1 MKKILNEWRKYVNET
16 KAKHPRKINP
26 RNPYDRAATGYTR
39 QKTLSGNDPKSELR
53 YHLSNA
59 TYHAADPR
67 HHMTVIDELVQFV
80 LNSDSKLQ
88 LVSDIKLIHYLMEPK
103 HKTKYIARSNAG
115 SLIFNDTG
123 PLAND
128 SPYIILNIL
137 QRLGESEIQTKP
149 SEEQLEKVYK
159 YYIAPTNKSLWPV
172 EDAPPDPPTD
182 RFSHLLNIPPEMRAR
197 MDQME
202 REREERIRA
211 SRRRRRMRK
220 K

>member
-1 MKKILNEWRKYVNET
+1 MKKILNEWRKYINET
-16 KAKHPRKINP
+16 EAKHPRKLNP
-26 RNPYDRAATGYTR
+26 RNPHDRAATDYTR
-39 QKTLSGNDPKSELR
+39 QKTLSGNDPRSELR

-67 HHMTVIDELVQFV
+67 AHMTTLDQTVEFV
-80 LNSDSKLQ
+80 MNSDSKPQ
-88 LVSDIKLIHYLMEPK
+88 LVSDLKLIHYLMSPK
-103 HKTKYIARSNAG
+103 HPTKYIARSNTG

-123 PLAND
+123 PLATD
-128 SPYIILNIL
+128 SPAIILGIL
-137 QRLGESEIQTKP
+137 RRIGESEMQTKP
-149 SEEQLEKVYK
+149 SENELESVFK
-159 YYIAPTNKSLWPV
+159 YYIAPTNKSLWPE

-182 RFSHLLNIPPEMRAR
+182 RFSHLLNISPEMKAR

-211 SRRRRRMRK
+211 ARRRRRSRK